1 MTRHRIPS
9 PTRLAAAAGLALLAA
24 ALGGCQTD
32 VTGTPGPVAQTA
44 PPPPAAQ
51 AAAPEA
57 ISRHQAATECWM
69 AVEKGRKDLPLDR
82 RADIVTQCVAKKLK
96 AAQAPAP
103 QAPPTRPAAQMSTHA
118 PKPAPRSKT

>member
-1 MTRHRIPS
+1 MTRHPLAS

-51 AAAPEA
+51 APAPEA
-57 ISRHQAATECWM
+57 ISRHEAATECWM

-82 RADIVTQCVAKKLK
+82 RADIVTQCVDKKLK

-103 QAPPTRPAAQMSTHA
+103 QAPATQTSTHA